1 MPDQK
6 RPEEED
12 YFSKR
17 DAEKK
22 AALKADLDAKA
33 SAAARAQAALLH
45 HMKCG
50 KCGGDLASRLFKG
63 VEIDVCPD
71 CGSVLLDPGEL
82 EQLAGHE
89 SDSSVLE
96 TLAGFFTAGS
106 KSK

>member
-1 MPDQK
+1 MSDKK

-22 AALKADLDAKA
+22 AELKAQLDAA
-33 SAAARAQAALLH
+33 AQAAARAEAALAH

-50 KCGGDLASRLFKG
+50 KCGGDLTTRLFKG
-63 VEIDVCPD
+63 VEIDICPD

-82 EQLAGHE
+82 EQLAGE
-89 SDSSVLE
+89 ETDASVLK
-96 TLAGFFTAGS
+96 TLAGFFTLGS
-106 KSK
+106 S

>member
-1 MPDQK
+1 MSDKK
-6 RPEEED
+6 RRDEED

-22 AALKADLDAKA
+22 AQLKAHLDT
-33 SAAARAQAALLH
+33 AAQAADRAQAALVH

-50 KCGGDLASRLFKG
+50 KCGGDLATRLFKG

-71 CGSVLLDPGEL
+71 CGAVLLDPGEL

-89 SDSSVLE
+89 TDATVLK
-96 TLAGFFTAGS
+96 TLAGFFTLGTS
-106 KSK
+106 E